1 KLIETLN
8 HRLTSSQPQQLSKAQ
23 LASLESIARKLTISY
38 QSRVEKLANLINA
51 ISDFV
56 PRRRE
61 RKLHIGLFGYSREIG
76 SVRLPRAINFTAA
89 LYSIGIPP
97 EILGL
102 STLPSLTDEEYETLN
117 QIYPHWKNDL
127 EHAANYVCWTNFSL
141 LTDDPEVISSVT
153 RPFHLRTVV
162 TEILSDI
169 QELENLTSIKVGP
182 RTLSQRKHQNIT
194 NNTLIAF
201 AEESSRADV
210 TRYIVES
217 GRLRFSLG

>member
-1 KLIETLN
+1 
-8 HRLTSSQPQQLSKAQ
+8 
-23 LASLESIARKLTISY
+23 
-38 QSRVEKLANLINA
+38 
-51 ISDFV
+51 
-56 PRRRE
+56 
-61 RKLHIGLFGYSREIG
+61 LHIGLFGYSREIG
-76 SVRLPRAINFTAA
+76 SVRLPRAIDFTAA

-102 STLPSLTDEEYETLN
+102 STLSSLTDEEYETLN

-141 LTDDPEVISSVT
+141 LTDDPEVIPSVT
-153 RPFHLRTVV
+153 RPFHLRSVV
-162 TEILSDI
+162 AEILSDI
-169 QELENLTSIKVGP
+169 QELENRTTIKVGP
-182 RTLSQRKHQNIT
+182 RTLSHRKHQNIA

-201 AEESSRADV
+201 AEESSRVDV